1 MRVAIGSDHAG
12 LPLKEPLKE
21 LLQESGHE
29 VVDLGTF
36 TPEPCDYPDIAR
48 AVGEAVILE
57 RVERGI
63 VLCGSA
69 QGASI
74 AANKIP
80 GIRAAV
86 GADTYSAHQSVEHDD
101 ANVLCI
107 GARVIGPAL
116 AADIVATWMK
126 AEFTAEER
134 HLRRVQKVRA
144 LERRSPLVELRLAG
158 QSPWMDNISIDL
170 LNDGD
175 FRRLIERGITGVTS
189 NPTIMEKSISA
200 SASYD
205 PVIRELVR
213 SGASAR
219 EIAVSLWV
227 NDIRGACDQL
237 RPVFDLTEGAD
248 GFASI
253 EVDAELA
260 NDTQKTILEGRRL
273 WNEIDRPNVMIKVP
287 ATPAGLPAIQEL
299 TSRGINVNITLLFSQ
314 AVYEDVM
321 EAYVSGLEQFCESN
335 AAASRLPA
343 SVASFFVS
351 RVDTKVDA
359 ALKSKLAESLADD
372 ERAEAQRLLGT
383 AAIANAKLA
392 YQRYLERFSG
402 PRWSRL
408 ANRGARVQRP
418 LWASTSTKDP
428 SYRDVLY
435 VEELIGPDTVNTM
448 PPATIEA
455 FDDHG
460 YVRQSVTENV
470 DGARAQLA
478 SLARH
483 GIDLDAITEQ
493 LQHEGVEAFASS
505 FDTLLQAIDRKRED
519 ILREDEARLAT
530 EAGLPGQ
537 SAGPGEVALADASLA
552 QRIWRRDTSVWT
564 TDPKVAESIL
574 ERLGWLDVPLVMKQH
589 IRRLRGFADQAHD
602 DGYEH
607 VVLLGMGGSSLAP
620 EVFKRTY
627 GSAPGYPTLTVLDT
641 TVPATI
647 LATERAIDLSRTLFI
662 AASKSGTTVE
672 TLSHLAHFW
681 ERAGHRGEQFI
692 AITDPGTPLEA
703 LARERSFRECFVNPP
718 DIGGRYSALSLFGL
732 VPAALLGMDLDA
744 IIQDALNHRA
754 LCRTF
759 DGKSANAGLRL
770 GSFLGNAAKG
780 GRDKLT
786 LVTPRSASSF
796 GLWVEQLIAESTGKA
811 GTGIIPVVGEDV
823 GSADIYGKDRVFVSV
838 DSEDDPHAELESIAR
853 AGHLLARFKL
863 ESSYDLIGHSFSW
876 EFATAVA
883 GAVLGINPFDEPNV
897 QEAKD
902 QTKLALTAFEQSGSL
917 PDVPSSS
924 VEEVAGFIRSAQA
937 GDYLAFQAYL
947 PYEESIESS
956 IQALRMT
963 AREACRVATTIGF
976 GPRFLHSTGQLH
988 KGGPNTGVFVQLVGE
1003 VETDVPIPGSP
1014 YSFGILNAA
1023 QAVGDFQALQ
1033 AHGRRVIR
1041 LNAGRD
1047 PVATIKQLSQR
1058 VSSRS

>member
-21 LLQESGHE
+21 LLRELGHD
-29 VVDLGTF
+29 VVDLGTHS
-36 TPEPCDYPDIAR
+36 PEPCDYPDIAK
-48 AVGEAVILE
+48 AVGEAVVLE

-69 QGASI
+69 QGVSI

-86 GADTYSAHQSVEHDD
+86 GEDTYSAHQSVEHDD

-116 AADIVATWMK
+116 AADVVSTWIS
-126 AEFTAEER
+126 ARFTAEER
-134 HLRRVQKVRA
+134 HLRRVQKVKA
-144 LERRSPLVELRLAG
+144 LERRSPLVELHLAG

-170 LNDGD
+170 LEGE
-175 FRRLIERGITGVTS
+175 FRRLIARGITGVTS
-189 NPTIMEKSISA
+189 NPTIMEKSISS

-205 PVIRELVR
+205 PVIRQLVR
-213 SGASAR
+213 KGASAR
-219 EIAVSLWV
+219 EIAVSLWMD
-227 NDIRGACDQL
+227 DIRGACDQL
-237 RPVFDLTEGAD
+237 RPVYDLTQGAD

-260 NDTQKTILEGRRL
+260 NDTQGTIQEGRRL
-273 WNEIDRPNVMIKVP
+273 WGEIDRPNVMIKVP
-287 ATPAGLPAIQEL
+287 ATPAGLPAIEEL
-299 TSRGINVNITLLFSQ
+299 TAEGVNVNITLLFSQ
-314 AVYEDVM
+314 AVYDDVM
-321 EAYVSGLEQFCESN
+321 EAYLTGLERYCDTN
-335 AAASRLPA
+335 AEASRFPA

-359 ALKSKLAESLADD
+359 ALKSKLEESLTDQQQ
-372 ERAEAQRLLGT
+372 AEVKSLLGT

-392 YQRYLERFSG
+392 YQQYLGRFSG
-402 PRWSRL
+402 PRWNRL
-408 ANRGARVQRP
+408 ANRGASVQRP

-435 VEELIGPDTVNTM
+435 VEELVGPETVNTM

-460 YVRQSVTENV
+460 YVRQAVTENV
-470 DGARAQLA
+470 DQARQQLA
-478 SLARH
+478 SLAKY
-483 GIDLDAITEQ
+483 GVDLDAITEQ

-505 FDTLLQAIDRKRED
+505 FDTLLQAIDRKREE
-519 ILREDEARLAT
+519 ILREDETRLVL
-530 EAGLPGQ
+530 EPGPL
-537 SAGPGEVALADASLA
+537 SAGAAQPEPSLA
-552 QRIWRRDTSVWT
+552 RRIWERDASVWT
-564 TDPKVAESIL
+564 TDPAVAESIGN
-574 ERLGWLDVPLVMKQH
+574 RLGWLDLPVAMKQYV
-589 IRRLRGFADQAHD
+589 RRLRGFADQVHD

-647 LATERAIDLSRTLFI
+647 LAAERAIDLQKTLFI

-672 TLSHLAHFW
+672 TLSHLAYFW
-681 ERAGHRGEQFI
+681 ERTGHRGEQFV

-703 LARERSFRECFVNPP
+703 LARERKFREFFLNPP

-732 VPAALLGMDLDA
+732 VPAALIGMDLNA
-744 IIQDALNHRA
+744 MLLSALNHRA
-754 LCRTF
+754 LSSTL
-759 DGKSANAGLRL
+759 DDTTANIGLRL
-770 GSFLGNAAKG
+770 GAFLGTAAKS

-786 LVTPRSASSF
+786 LVTPEAESSF
-796 GLWVEQLIAESTGKA
+796 GLWVEQLIAESTGKN
-811 GTGIIPVVGEDV
+811 GTGLVPVVGEPL
-823 GSADIYGKDRVFVSV
+823 GSADVYGHDRVFVSI
-838 DSEDDPHAELESIAR
+838 DSNDDSHDELDTIAR
-853 AGHLLARFKL
+853 AGHPLARLQL
-863 ESSYDLIGHSFSW
+863 ESPYDLVGQCFSW
-876 EFATAVA
+876 EYATAVA

-902 QTKLALTAFEQSGSL
+902 QTKLALTAFEQSGKL
-917 PDVPSSS
+917 PSVTSSS
-924 VEEVAGFIRSAQA
+924 VEDVAQFIRSAQA
-937 GDYLAFQAYL
+937 NDYLALQAYL
-947 PYEESIESS
+947 PYDDAIEASLGE
-956 IQALRMT
+956 LRAA
-963 AREACRVATTIGF
+963 ARDACKVATTVGF

-988 KGGPNTGVFVQLVGE
+988 KGGPNTGLFVQIVGE
-1003 VETDVPIPGSP
+1003 VESDVPIPGSP

-1041 LNAGRD
+1041 LNAGRE
-1047 PVATIKQLSQR
+1047 PVDVLKQLSKLVGR
-1058 VSSRS
+1058 RD